1 LTRLPN
7 PELIKKIKQITIKE
21 IFKNGIENISMRKLA
36 KNLKITPTTIYYYF
50 KNKEE
55 LFEEIKR
62 DGFDDLNRFVIGKI
76 NENDNYEEQLKCL
89 INNFVKWILDNKNIS
104 ELMFD
109 KLPPNIEA
117 DDKNFLYYYELN
129 LKAIDILKKGKNN
142 KEFDFKDAYIEAN
155 IGFAMIYGITKLHF
169 NKRLSSEFWDDI
181 SPLVERM
188 IEMIFNSLKKRI

>member
-1 LTRLPN
+1 MTRLPN